1 MRDAGRGRSNRRRD
15 LGINQS
21 DPDFGSHHGDG
32 HSQAI
37 ELGSD
42 GGWQVSE
49 LRRDSGFV
57 ATRGWHSKVGIR
69 AENFSLVQRVKLLK
83 MIL

>member
-1 MRDAGRGRSNRRRD
+1 M
-15 LGINQS
+15 
-21 DPDFGSHHGDG
+21 
-32 HSQAI
+32 
-37 ELGSD
+37 
-42 GGWQVSE
+42 SE